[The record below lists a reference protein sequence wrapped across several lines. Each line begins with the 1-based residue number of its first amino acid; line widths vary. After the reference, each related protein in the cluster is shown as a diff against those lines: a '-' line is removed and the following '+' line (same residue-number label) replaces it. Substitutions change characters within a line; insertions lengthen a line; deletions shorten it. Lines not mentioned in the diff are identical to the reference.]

1 MLSKTLQSG
10 LSMCVGLAAAFGLS
24 LGGAHAQPY
33 DEAGP
38 TGDYAYTSQ
47 GITVYSNPAYGRTWN
62 GAPVVVTRESRVV
75 DINDLDL
82 TTPLGQHVLRD
93 RVERAAVDACDE
105 LDNGWVMGLYPLAD
119 ESDADCYA
127 GAVSDAMVRAQ
138 YRQ

>member
-10 LSMCVGLAAAFGLS
+10 LSMCVGLAAACGLS

-33 DEAGP
+33 DAAGP
-38 TGDYAYTSQ
+38 SGDYAYTSE

-62 GAPVVVTRESRVV
+62 GAPVVVTRATRVV
-75 DINDLDL
+75 NTSDLDL
-82 TTPLGQHVLRD
+82 TTALGQHVLRD
-93 RVERAAVDACDE
+93 RVERAAANACDE
-105 LDNGWVMGLYPLAD
+105 LDNSWIMGLYPLPD